1 MVVRTQRINPELISA
16 AALLA
21 VAIFFVD
28 LSLPLGVA
36 GGLPYVALVLTGWW
50 FHRRSDI
57 FVLAAVSSVLT
68 AAAYLFSPEGG
79 IPSMVAANRVLAFFA
94 IWVTAAL
101 LFTAKCSLPSGP
113 KRPFAQAG
121 NAAAGSTRTRR

>member
-1 MVVRTQRINPELISA
+1 MVRTQRINPELVSA

-21 VAIFFVD
+21 VAIFFVE

-36 GGLPYVALVLTGWW
+36 GGMPYVALVLTGWW

-79 IPSMVAANRVLAFFA
+79 ISWMVAADRVLAFFA

-101 LFTAKCSLPSGP
+101 LFTAKRAEEILRASGE
-113 KRPFAQAG
+113 RCRRVYE
-121 NAAAGSTRTRR
+121 RTRR

>member
-16 AALLA
+16 AALMA
-21 VAIFFVD
+21 VAILLVD

-36 GGLPYVALVLTGWW
+36 GGVPYVALVLTGWW

-68 AAAYLFSPEGG
+68 AAAYLFSPEGQ
-79 IPSMVAANRVLAFFA
+79 AAIGAFRVNGQVLFKPNATA
-94 IWVTAAL
+94 VT
-101 LFTAKCSLPSGP
+101 
-113 KRPFAQAG
+113 
-121 NAAAGSTRTRR
+121 N